1 MGLRMVQSMGMCR
14 RKCGLPTES
23 LFTVCPFF
31 GGGFLFPGILNPWN
45 LYT

>member
-1 MGLRMVQSMGMCR
+1 MVLRMGQSMGMCR
-14 RKCGLPTES
+14 RGCGPLTDS
-23 LFTVCPFF
+23 LFTVCPFY